1 MLLQCCSRAIVMIL
15 ALDCFLVEYEE
26 IRVQLALLE
35 VAVVLVVPVGL
46 VLLPNQVVWIRR
58 EWSFRSLVE
67 GMRRLYQGRGLI
79 YEWSKCGATL
89 SHFSVS
95 SLDECKIISGL
106 QQTCWD
112 SVLVA
117 TDRVTNQKSWLQI
130 RSLGDELKMFTSYWS
145 MSPTYWIL
153 NTMCQVHFWI

>member
-58 EWSFRSLVE
+58 E
-67 GMRRLYQGRGLI
+67 
-79 YEWSKCGATL
+79 
-89 SHFSVS
+89 
-95 SLDECKIISGL
+95 
-106 QQTCWD
+106 
-112 SVLVA
+112 
-117 TDRVTNQKSWLQI
+117 
-130 RSLGDELKMFTSYWS
+130 
-145 MSPTYWIL
+145 
-153 NTMCQVHFWI
+153 